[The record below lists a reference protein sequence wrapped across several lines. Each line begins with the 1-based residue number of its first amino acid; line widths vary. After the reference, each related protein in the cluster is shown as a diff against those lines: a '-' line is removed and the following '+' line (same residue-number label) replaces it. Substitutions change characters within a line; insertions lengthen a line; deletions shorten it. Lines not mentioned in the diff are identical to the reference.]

1 MKATNILCV
10 MTAALVCALAAT
22 SHAADSNT
30 EKKRNDV
37 RTTAQDTLQRLYKAD
52 PKAKA
57 AVENAAGYA
66 AFSNL
71 GVKILVAGSGN
82 GQGIAIN
89 NKSKKETFM
98 KMLEV
103 QAGFGMGVKKFR
115 VVFVFDNERAFNSFV
130 NSGWQFGGQAT
141 AAAKTTADQG
151 GAMQGAASVSDGVW
165 MYQLTDKGLALEITA
180 KSTKY
185 YKDDSLN

>member
-1 MKATNILCV
+1 MKMRSQNFLA
-10 MTAALVCALAAT
+10 AALVCVLAVAVHAT
-22 SHAADSNT
+22 DAKI
-30 EKKRNDV
+30 EKKQNDV
-37 RTTAQDTLQRLYKAD
+37 RDMAQSTLKRLYKTE

-57 AVENAAGYA
+57 AVEGAAGYA

-82 GQGIAIN
+82 GKGIAVN

-98 KMLEV
+98 KMLEL
-103 QAGFGMGVKKFR
+103 QAGLGMGVKKFQ
-115 VVFVFDNERAFNSFV
+115 VVFVFDNEKAFNSFV

-141 AAAKTTADQG
+141 AAATTG
-151 GAMQGAASVSDGVW
+151 NKGAAMAGAVSVSDGVW